1 VCTRVLFLASFKS
14 LCPLTSFSFT
24 GIDPDYAA
32 ATSGSDDLG
41 ADDTLSALSDI
52 AKVLGGSGPGSSSPS
67 EGLMGAMSAMGA
79 DGGGVS
85 LEDRPPA
92 RHTPLGGIDHELPAH
107 VLAAGSTVAAAGKG
121 LQHAWT
127 LGLDTGKGKRTGT
140 LAVPLESMEGVD
152 LEVSAGEVRVTTA
165 GGKQAYVSLPFAADG
180 DSTKAKYS
188 KSTKTLKVTVIEA

>member
-1 VCTRVLFLASFKS
+1 MLSILVK
-14 LCPLTSFSFT
+14 

-32 ATSGSDDLG
+32 ATAASDDLG

-52 AKVLGGSGPGSSSPS
+52 AKVLSGSDHGPGGSSGAPGG
-67 EGLMGAMSAMGA
+67 GLMGAMGAMGA
-79 DGGGVS
+79 GVS

-92 RHTPLGGIDHELPAH
+92 RHTPLGGIDDELPAH
-107 VLAAGSTVAAAGKG
+107 VASADGGGGSKG
-121 LQHAWT
+121 LQRAWT
-127 LGLDTGKGKRTGT
+127 LGLDTRKGKRTGT
-140 LAVPLESMEGVD
+140 LAVPLDSMDGVD

-188 KSTKTLKVTVIEA
+188 KSSRTLQVTVFEA

>member
-1 VCTRVLFLASFKS
+1 MLSNLIER
-14 LCPLTSFSFT
+14 FSYLSILVK

-32 ATSGSDDLG
+32 ATTASDDLG

-52 AKVLGGSGPGSSSPS
+52 AKVLSGSDHGPGSSSAPGG
-67 EGLMGAMSAMGA
+67 GLMDAMGSMVGA
-79 DGGGVS
+79 GVS

-92 RHTPLGGIDHELPAH
+92 RHTPLGGIDDELPAH
-107 VLAAGSTVAAAGKG
+107 VAQAGGESKG

-140 LAVPLESMEGVD
+140 LAVPLGSMDGVD

-188 KSTKTLKVTVIEA
+188 KSSRTLKVTVFEA